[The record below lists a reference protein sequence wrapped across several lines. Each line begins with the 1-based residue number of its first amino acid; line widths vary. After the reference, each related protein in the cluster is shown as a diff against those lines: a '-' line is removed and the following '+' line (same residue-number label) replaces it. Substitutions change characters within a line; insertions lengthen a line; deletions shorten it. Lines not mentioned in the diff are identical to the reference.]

1 MLGATFLLFINNA
14 TISISVLVFIN
25 HLSKFTSLGQIPV
38 SRITGANVF
47 ELKLVK
53 DKMLL

>member
-1 MLGATFLLFINNA
+1 MLFINNA

-25 HLSKFTSLGQIPV
+25 HLSKLGQIPG

-47 ELKLVK
+47 ELKLAEE
-53 DKMLL
+53 KMLL